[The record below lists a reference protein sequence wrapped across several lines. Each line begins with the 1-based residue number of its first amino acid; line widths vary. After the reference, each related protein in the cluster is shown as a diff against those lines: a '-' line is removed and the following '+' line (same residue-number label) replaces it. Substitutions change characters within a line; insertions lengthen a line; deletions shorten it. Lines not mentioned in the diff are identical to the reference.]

1 MVINLETD
9 FHRPQMW
16 ARESHVFNGGVTYLL
31 TYLSNRC
38 FEPSQPLGI
47 ISGRTET
54 FLKRYVVER
63 TDKAELRPQEQ
74 SEKTESCRE
83 NLLNE
88 IHLKGP

>member
-31 TYLSNRC
+31 TYLLTYLSNRC

-47 ISGRTET
+47 ISGRKET
-54 FLKRYVVER
+54 FIKRYVVER

-74 SEKTESCRE
+74 SEKTGSCRR
-83 NLLNE
+83 
-88 IHLKGP
+88 IYGMKYT